1 MKLGA
6 SIIAS
11 TELGLKRADQE
22 SPKKRWVK
30 NMRSCPSVEINEEA
44 RCPFANNDNNNDNNF
59 RLQLPGEEAL
69 NTIDRSM

>member
-1 MKLGA
+1 MLQLSLALSVLIK
-6 SIIAS
+6 S
-11 TELGLKRADQE
+11 RQ
-22 SPKKRWVK
+22 KKTMDK
-30 NMRSCPSVEINEEA
+30 NMRSCPSEEINEEA